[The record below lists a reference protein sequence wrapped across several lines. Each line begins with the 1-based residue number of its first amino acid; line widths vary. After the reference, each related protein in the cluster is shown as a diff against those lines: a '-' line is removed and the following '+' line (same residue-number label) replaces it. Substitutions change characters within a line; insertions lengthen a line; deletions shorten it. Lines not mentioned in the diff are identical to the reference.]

1 MKVFYWCITLR
12 YQQANS
18 SEAMYATVSNRADS
32 SIDRKL
38 EFIVIFTV
46 DRDNSTIVIG
56 LYGEVYTLS

>member
-1 MKVFYWCITLR
+1 
-12 YQQANS
+12 
-18 SEAMYATVSNRADS
+18 MYATVSNRADS